1 MTQRGRKYLFDI
13 LQAIELAEDFVREL
27 PDFNAYRADAKTRS
41 AVERQLGIIGEA
53 VNHLRR
59 VWPEAELPDTK
70 QIVDFRNRLIHSY
83 DNIDDVIV
91 WAILK
96 RHLPVLKSHAQ
107 QRLAS
112 QPPPEPLP

>member
-1 MTQRGRKYLFDI
+1 MTQRGQKYLFDI
-13 LQAIELAEDFVREL
+13 LQAVELVEEFVHDL

-59 VWPEAELPDTK
+59 VWPEAELPGSK
-70 QIVDFRNRLIHSY
+70 QIVDFCNHLVHAY

-96 RHLPVLKSHAQ
+96 RHLPVLKVHAQ
-107 QRLAS
+107 QRLNAE
-112 QPPPEPLP
+112 PPPQQ